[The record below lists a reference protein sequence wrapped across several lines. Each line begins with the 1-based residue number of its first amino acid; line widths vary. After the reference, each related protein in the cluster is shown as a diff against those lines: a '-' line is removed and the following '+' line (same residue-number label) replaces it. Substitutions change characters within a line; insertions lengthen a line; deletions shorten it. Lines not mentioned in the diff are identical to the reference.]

1 LKNNERVNM
10 YDDAI
15 TLEELLQQQKLF
27 NARIAFVTTL
37 LVATLAGGL
46 MQDLQF
52 LILSVIVFCFS
63 IYLIMAQR
71 SKNDKINEILQRMDF
86 SLLQFE
92 DSKTR
97 TIVERKLTKL
107 FGNIPQRIT
116 SNSEMTRMRG
126 ADEKGPTWG
135 KQDGVFGE
143 VTNFRDAVE
152 HGKVFD
158 GLEGDL
164 YKSEKLIRNANENY
178 SEMAQQRWEKS
189 QSNDQDL
196 VEAGVETLAELVTTD
211 YFEKNSKDGAV
222 EELVGQN
229 SD

>member
-1 LKNNERVNM
+1 MENDERVNM

-27 NARIAFVTTL
+27 NVRIALVTVL

-46 MQDLQF
+46 IQDLQF
-52 LILSVIVFCFS
+52 LFLSVILFCFS
-63 IYLIMAQR
+63 VYLIMAQR
-71 SKNDKINEILQRMDF
+71 SKNDKINEILRRMDF

-97 TIVERKLTKL
+97 NVVERKLTKL

-116 SNSEMTRMRG
+116 SNSEMARTRG

-143 VTNFRDAVE
+143 VANFRDAVE

-158 GLEGDL
+158 GLEGEL
-164 YKSEKLIRNANENY
+164 YKSEKLVRNANENY
-178 SEMAQQRWEKS
+178 SEMAQLRWEKS
-189 QSNDQDL
+189 QSNDPDL

-222 EELVGQN
+222 EELIGKN

>member
-1 LKNNERVNM
+1 M

-15 TLEELLQQQKLF
+15 ILEELLAQQKSF
-27 NARIAFVTTL
+27 NIKIVVITVL
-37 LVATLAGGL
+37 LIATLGGGL
-46 MQDLQF
+46 LQDSQLL
-52 LILSVIVFCFS
+52 LISFVLFCFS
-63 IYLIMAQR
+63 VYLFVKRR
-71 SKNDKINEILQRMDF
+71 SRDEKIDEILKRMDF

-97 TIVERKLTKL
+97 NSIERKLTKL

-116 SNSEMTRMRG
+116 SNSEMARTRG
-126 ADEKGPTWG
+126 TDEKGPTWG
-135 KQDGVFGE
+135 KQDGAFGE
-143 VTNFRDAVE
+143 VTNFRNAIE

-158 GLEGDL
+158 GLEGEL
-164 YKSEKLIRNANENY
+164 YKSEKLIKNANENY

-189 QSNDQDL
+189 QSNDPDL
-196 VEAGVETLAELVTTD
+196 VEAGVKTLADLVTTD

-222 EELVGQN
+222 EDLMGQN

>member
-1 LKNNERVNM
+1 MNM

-15 TLEELLQQQKLF
+15 TLEELLAQQKSF
-27 NARIAFVTTL
+27 NIKIVVITVL
-37 LVATLAGGL
+37 LIATLGGGL
-46 MQDLQF
+46 LQDSQLL
-52 LILSVIVFCFS
+52 LISFVLFCFS
-63 IYLIMAQR
+63 VYLFVKRR
-71 SKNDKINEILQRMDF
+71 SRDEKIDEILKRMDF

-97 TIVERKLTKL
+97 NSIERKLTKL

-116 SNSEMTRMRG
+116 SNSEMARTRG
-126 ADEKGPTWG
+126 TDEKGPTWG
-135 KQDGVFGE
+135 KQDGAFGE
-143 VTNFRDAVE
+143 VTNFRNAIE

-158 GLEGDL
+158 GLEGEL
-164 YKSEKLIRNANENY
+164 YKSEKLIKNANENY

-189 QSNDQDL
+189 QSNDPDL
-196 VEAGVETLAELVTTD
+196 VEAGVKTLADLVTTD

-222 EELVGQN
+222 EDLMGQN

>member
-97 TIVERKLTKL
+97 NAVERKLMKL

-116 SNSEMTRMRG
+116 SNSEMARTRG

-189 QSNDQDL
+189 QSNDPDL
-196 VEAGVETLAELVTTD
+196 VEAGVETLAELVTLIILKRIQRMVQL
-211 YFEKNSKDGAV
+211 KN
-222 EELVGQN
+222 
-229 SD
+229 

>member
-1 LKNNERVNM
+1 M

-27 NARIAFVTTL
+27 NARIAFVTML

-97 TIVERKLTKL
+97 NAVERKLMKL

-116 SNSEMTRMRG
+116 SNSEMARTRG

-164 YKSEKLIRNANENY
+164 YKSEKLIKNANENY

-189 QSNDQDL
+189 QSNDPDL
-196 VEAGVETLAELVTTD
+196 VEAGVKTLADLVTTD

-222 EELVGQN
+222 EDLMGQN

>member
-1 LKNNERVNM
+1 MNM

-15 TLEELLQQQKLF
+15 TLEELLAQQKSF
-27 NARIAFVTTL
+27 NIKIVVITVL
-37 LVATLAGGL
+37 LIATLGGGL
-46 MQDLQF
+46 LQDSQLL
-52 LILSVIVFCFS
+52 LISFVLFCFS
-63 IYLIMAQR
+63 VYLFVERR
-71 SKNDKINEILQRMDF
+71 SRDEKIDEILKRMDF

-97 TIVERKLTKL
+97 GSVERKLTKL

-116 SNSEMTRMRG
+116 SNSEMARTRG
-126 ADEKGPTWG
+126 TDEKGPTWG
-135 KQDGVFGE
+135 KQDGAFGE
-143 VTNFRDAVE
+143 VTNFRNAIE

-158 GLEGDL
+158 GLEGEL
-164 YKSEKLIRNANENY
+164 YKSEKLIKNANENY

-189 QSNDQDL
+189 QSNDPDL
-196 VEAGVETLAELVTTD
+196 VEAGVKTLAELVTTD

-222 EELVGQN
+222 EDLMGQN

>member
-1 LKNNERVNM
+1 M
-10 YDDAI
+10 YDDAN
-15 TLEELLQQQKLF
+15 TLEQLLAQQKLF
-27 NARIAFVTTL
+27 NVKIIVVAVL
-37 LVATLAGGL
+37 LMATLGGGL
-46 MQDLQF
+46 LQDSQLLF
-52 LILSVIVFCFS
+52 ISFVLLCFS
-63 IYLIMAQR
+63 IYLFVAQR
-71 SKNDKINEILQRMDF
+71 SVNEKIDEILKRMDF

-97 TIVERKLTKL
+97 SSVERKLTKL

-116 SNSEMTRMRG
+116 SNSEMTRTRG

-135 KQDGVFGE
+135 KQDGEFGK
-143 VTNFRDAVE
+143 VANFRDAVE

-158 GLEGDL
+158 GLEGEL
-164 YKSEKLIRNANENY
+164 YKSEKLIKDANENY

-189 QSNDQDL
+189 QSNDPDL
-196 VEAGVETLAELVTTD
+196 VEAGVETLAELLTTD

-222 EELVGQN
+222 EDLMGQN

>member
-1 LKNNERVNM
+1 M

-15 TLEELLQQQKLF
+15 ILEELLAQQKSF
-27 NARIAFVTTL
+27 NIKIVVITVL
-37 LVATLAGGL
+37 LIATLGGGL
-46 MQDLQF
+46 LQDSQLLF
-52 LILSVIVFCFS
+52 ISFVLFCFS
-63 IYLIMAQR
+63 VYLFVKRR
-71 SKNDKINEILQRMDF
+71 SRDEKVDEILKRMDF

-97 TIVERKLTKL
+97 NSIERKLTKL

-116 SNSEMTRMRG
+116 SNSEMARTRG
-126 ADEKGPTWG
+126 TDEKGPTWG
-135 KQDGVFGE
+135 KQDGAFGE
-143 VTNFRDAVE
+143 VTNFRNAIE

-158 GLEGDL
+158 GLEGEL
-164 YKSEKLIRNANENY
+164 YKSEKLIKNANENY

-189 QSNDQDL
+189 QSNDPDL
-196 VEAGVETLAELVTTD
+196 VEAGVKTLADLVTTD

-222 EELVGQN
+222 EDLMGQN

>member
-1 LKNNERVNM
+1 M

-15 TLEELLQQQKLF
+15 TLEQLLAKQKSF
-27 NARIAFVTTL
+27 NARIVVSTVL
-37 LVATLAGGL
+37 LIATLGGGL
-46 MQDLQF
+46 LQNSQLLF
-52 LILSVIVFCFS
+52 ISFVLLCFS
-63 IYLIMAQR
+63 IYLFVELR
-71 SKNDKINEILQRMDF
+71 SGDEKIDEILKRMDF

-97 TIVERKLTKL
+97 SSVERKLTKL

-116 SNSEMTRMRG
+116 SNSEMTRTRG

-135 KQDGVFGE
+135 KQDGEFGK
-143 VTNFRDAVE
+143 VANFRDAVE

-158 GLEGDL
+158 GLEGEL
-164 YKSEKLIRNANENY
+164 YKSEKLIKNANENY

-189 QSNDQDL
+189 QSNDPDL
-196 VEAGVETLAELVTTD
+196 VEAGVETLAELLTTD

-222 EELVGQN
+222 EDLMGQN

>member
-1 LKNNERVNM
+1 M

-15 TLEELLQQQKLF
+15 TLEQLLAKQKSF
-27 NARIAFVTTL
+27 NARIVVSTVL
-37 LVATLAGGL
+37 LIATLGGGL
-46 MQDLQF
+46 LQNSQLLF
-52 LILSVIVFCFS
+52 ISFVLLCFS
-63 IYLIMAQR
+63 IYLFVELR
-71 SKNDKINEILQRMDF
+71 SGDEKIDEILKRMDF

-92 DSKTR
+92 DSKIR
-97 TIVERKLTKL
+97 NSVERKLTKL

-116 SNSEMTRMRG
+116 SNSEMTRTRG

-135 KQDGVFGE
+135 KQDGEFGK
-143 VTNFRDAVE
+143 VANFRDAVE

-158 GLEGDL
+158 GLEGEL
-164 YKSEKLIRNANENY
+164 YKSEKLIKNANENY

-189 QSNDQDL
+189 QSNDPDL
-196 VEAGVETLAELVTTD
+196 VEAGVETLAELLTTD

-222 EELVGQN
+222 EDLMGQN

>member
-1 LKNNERVNM
+1 M

-15 TLEELLQQQKLF
+15 TLEELLAQQKSF
-27 NARIAFVTTL
+27 NVKIIVINVF
-37 LVATLAGGL
+37 LVITVAGGL
-46 MQDLQF
+46 LQSSQLLAIAVVLF
-52 LILSVIVFCFS
+52 GTS
-63 IYLIMAQR
+63 IYMIMAQR
-71 SKNDKINEILQRMDF
+71 SIKEKIDEILKRMDF

-97 TIVERKLTKL
+97 LSVERKLTKL

-116 SNSEMTRMRG
+116 SNSEMTRTRG

-143 VTNFRDAVE
+143 VTNFRDATK

-158 GLEGDL
+158 GLEGEL
-164 YKSEKLIRNANENY
+164 YKSEKLIKNANENY

-189 QSNDQDL
+189 QSSDPDL

-211 YFEKNSKDGAV
+211 YFEKNAKDGAV
-222 EELVGQN
+222 EDLMGQN

>member
-1 LKNNERVNM
+1 M

-15 TLEELLQQQKLF
+15 TLEELLAQQKSF
-27 NARIAFVTTL
+27 NIKIVVITVL
-37 LVATLAGGL
+37 LIATLGGGL
-46 MQDLQF
+46 LQDSQLL
-52 LILSVIVFCFS
+52 LISFVLFCFS
-63 IYLIMAQR
+63 VYLFVKRR
-71 SKNDKINEILQRMDF
+71 SRDEKIDEILKRMDF

-97 TIVERKLTKL
+97 NSIERKLTKL

-116 SNSEMTRMRG
+116 SNSEMARTRG
-126 ADEKGPTWG
+126 TDEKGPTWG
-135 KQDGVFGE
+135 KQDGAFGE
-143 VTNFRDAVE
+143 VTNFRNAIE

-158 GLEGDL
+158 GLEGEL
-164 YKSEKLIRNANENY
+164 YKSEKLIKNANENY

-189 QSNDQDL
+189 QSNDPDL
-196 VEAGVETLAELVTTD
+196 VEAGVKTLADLVTTD

-222 EELVGQN
+222 EDLMGQN

>member
-1 LKNNERVNM
+1 M

-15 TLEELLQQQKLF
+15 TLEELLQRQKSF
-27 NARIAFVTTL
+27 NARIVAITVF

-46 MQDLQF
+46 MQDSQLL
-52 LILSVIVFCFS
+52 LISFVLFCFS

-71 SKNDKINEILQRMDF
+71 SNNERIDEILRRMDF

-97 TIVERKLTKL
+97 NSVERKLTKL

-116 SNSEMTRMRG
+116 SNSEMTRTRG
-126 ADEKGPTWG
+126 DDEKGPTWG

-143 VTNFRDAVE
+143 VTDYRDAVE

-158 GLEGDL
+158 GLEGEL
-164 YKSEKLIRNANENY
+164 NKSEKLIKNANENY
-178 SEMAQQRWEKS
+178 SEMAQRRWEKA
-189 QSNDQDL
+189 QSNDPDL

-222 EELVGQN
+222 EELMGQN

>member
-1 LKNNERVNM
+1 M

-15 TLEELLQQQKLF
+15 TLEQLLAQQKSFNVRIIVITVLLIATLVGGLLQNSQLLL
-27 NARIAFVTTL
+27 ISFVL
-37 LVATLAGGL
+37 
-46 MQDLQF
+46 
-52 LILSVIVFCFS
+52 FCFS
-63 IYLIMAQR
+63 IYLFVERR
-71 SKNDKINEILQRMDF
+71 SRNEKIDEILKRMDF

-97 TIVERKLTKL
+97 SSVERKLTKL

-116 SNSEMTRMRG
+116 SNSEMARTRG

-143 VTNFRDAVE
+143 VTNYRDAIE

-158 GLEGDL
+158 GLEDEL
-164 YKSEKLIRNANENY
+164 NKSEKLIKNANENY

-189 QSNDQDL
+189 QSSDPDL

-222 EELVGQN
+222 EELMSQN

>member
-1 LKNNERVNM
+1 M

-15 TLEELLQQQKLF
+15 TLEELLAQQKSF
-27 NARIAFVTTL
+27 NIKIVVITVL
-37 LVATLAGGL
+37 LIATLGGGL
-46 MQDLQF
+46 LQDSQLLF
-52 LILSVIVFCFS
+52 ISFVLFCFS
-63 IYLIMAQR
+63 VYLFVKRR
-71 SKNDKINEILQRMDF
+71 SRDEKIDEILKRMDF

-97 TIVERKLTKL
+97 NSIERKLTKL

-116 SNSEMTRMRG
+116 SNSEMARTRG
-126 ADEKGPTWG
+126 TDEKGPTWG
-135 KQDGVFGE
+135 KQDGAFGE
-143 VTNFRDAVE
+143 VTNFRNAIE

-158 GLEGDL
+158 GLEGEL
-164 YKSEKLIRNANENY
+164 YKSEKLIKNANENY

-189 QSNDQDL
+189 QSNDPDL
-196 VEAGVETLAELVTTD
+196 VEAGVKTLADLVTTD

-222 EELVGQN
+222 EDLMGQN

>member
-1 LKNNERVNM
+1 M

-15 TLEELLQQQKLF
+15 TLEGLLQQQKSF
-27 NARIAFVTTL
+27 NDRISSIIVL
-37 LVATLAGGL
+37 LVASLAIIVASLDMAL
-46 MQDLQF
+46 MEYLK
-52 LILSVIVFCFS
+52 LLVLLSSLGYVCIHRIVV
-63 IYLIMAQR
+63 AQR
-71 SKNDKINEILQRMDF
+71 SNNEKIDEILKRMDF

-97 TIVERKLTKL
+97 LSVERKLTKL

-116 SNSEMTRMRG
+116 SNSEMTRTRG

-143 VTNFRDAVE
+143 VTGFRDAVE

-158 GLEGDL
+158 GLEGEL
-164 YKSEKLIRNANENY
+164 HKSEKLIKSANENY
-178 SEMAQQRWEKS
+178 SEMAQQRWEKA
-189 QSNDQDL
+189 QSNDPDL

-222 EELVGQN
+222 EELMGKN

>member
-1 LKNNERVNM
+1 M

-15 TLEELLQQQKLF
+15 TLEELLLQQKSF
-27 NARIAFVTTL
+27 NVRIATVTVV
-37 LVATLAGGL
+37 LVATLTGGL
-46 MQDLQF
+46 LQDSQLLF
-52 LILSVIVFCFS
+52 LSVILFCFAT
-63 IYLIMAQR
+63 YLFMAQR
-71 SKNDKINEILQRMDF
+71 SKNEKIDEILKRMDF

-97 TIVERKLTKL
+97 NSVERKLTKL

-116 SNSEMTRMRG
+116 SNSEMARTRG
-126 ADEKGPTWG
+126 VDEKGPTWG

-158 GLEGDL
+158 GLEGEL
-164 YKSEKLIRNANENY
+164 YKSEKLIKNANENY

-189 QSNDQDL
+189 QSNDPDL

-222 EELVGQN
+222 EDLMGQN

>member
-1 LKNNERVNM
+1 M

-15 TLEELLQQQKLF
+15 TLEELLAQQKSF
-27 NARIAFVTTL
+27 NVKIIVINVF
-37 LVATLAGGL
+37 LVITVAGGL
-46 MQDLQF
+46 LQSSQLLF
-52 LILSVIVFCFS
+52 ASLVLFCFS
-63 IYLIMAQR
+63 IYLLVEQR
-71 SKNDKINEILQRMDF
+71 SKNKKIDEILKRMDF

-92 DSKTR
+92 DSKIR
-97 TIVERKLTKL
+97 NSVERKLTKL

-116 SNSEMTRMRG
+116 SNSEMARTRG
-126 ADEKGPTWG
+126 TDEKGPTWG

-143 VTNFRDAVE
+143 VTNFRDATK

-158 GLEGDL
+158 GLEGEL
-164 YKSEKLIRNANENY
+164 YKSEKLIKNANENY

-189 QSNDQDL
+189 QSSDPGL

-211 YFEKNSKDGAV
+211 YFEKNAKDGAV
-222 EELVGQN
+222 EDLMGQN

>member
-1 LKNNERVNM
+1 M

-15 TLEELLQQQKLF
+15 TLEQLLAQQKSFNVRIIVITVLLIATLVGGLLQDYQLLL
-27 NARIAFVTTL
+27 ISFVL
-37 LVATLAGGL
+37 
-46 MQDLQF
+46 
-52 LILSVIVFCFS
+52 FCFS
-63 IYLIMAQR
+63 IYLFVERR
-71 SKNDKINEILQRMDF
+71 SMDGKIDEILKRMDF

-97 TIVERKLTKL
+97 SSVERKLTKL

-116 SNSEMTRMRG
+116 SNSEMARTRG

-143 VTNFRDAVE
+143 VTNYRDAIE

-158 GLEGDL
+158 GLEDEL
-164 YKSEKLIRNANENY
+164 NKSEKLIKNANENY

-189 QSNDQDL
+189 QSNDPDL

-222 EELVGQN
+222 EELMSQN

>member
-1 LKNNERVNM
+1 MNM

-15 TLEELLQQQKLF
+15 ILEELLAQQKSF
-27 NARIAFVTTL
+27 NIKIVVITVL
-37 LVATLAGGL
+37 LIATLGGGL
-46 MQDLQF
+46 LQDSQLLF
-52 LILSVIVFCFS
+52 ISFVLFCFS
-63 IYLIMAQR
+63 VYLFVKRR
-71 SKNDKINEILQRMDF
+71 SRDEKIDEILKRMDF

-97 TIVERKLTKL
+97 NSIERKLTKL

-116 SNSEMTRMRG
+116 SNSEMARTRG
-126 ADEKGPTWG
+126 TDEKGPTWG
-135 KQDGVFGE
+135 KQDGAFGE
-143 VTNFRDAVE
+143 VTNFRNAIE

-158 GLEGDL
+158 GLEGEL
-164 YKSEKLIRNANENY
+164 YKSEKLIKNANENY

-189 QSNDQDL
+189 QSNDPDL
-196 VEAGVETLAELVTTD
+196 VEAGVKTLADLVTTD

-222 EELVGQN
+222 EDLMGQN

>member
-1 LKNNERVNM
+1 MNM

-15 TLEELLQQQKLF
+15 TLEELLAQQKSF
-27 NARIAFVTTL
+27 NIKIVVITVL
-37 LVATLAGGL
+37 LIATLGGGL
-46 MQDLQF
+46 LQDSQLL
-52 LILSVIVFCFS
+52 LISFVLFCFS
-63 IYLIMAQR
+63 VYLFVERR
-71 SKNDKINEILQRMDF
+71 SRDEKIDEILKRMDF

-97 TIVERKLTKL
+97 NSIERKLTKL

-116 SNSEMTRMRG
+116 SNSEMARTRG
-126 ADEKGPTWG
+126 TDEKGPTWG
-135 KQDGVFGE
+135 KQDGAFGE
-143 VTNFRDAVE
+143 VTNFRNAIE

-158 GLEGDL
+158 GLEGEL
-164 YKSEKLIRNANENY
+164 YKSEKLIKNANENY

-189 QSNDQDL
+189 QSNDPDL
-196 VEAGVETLAELVTTD
+196 VEAGVKTLADLVTTD

-222 EELVGQN
+222 EDLMGQN